1 MDFKRHIETAW
12 HLTLGHIVS
21 LIIMTLVMVGV
32 SVLTLGILTPV
43 TMAGY
48 MQSLLRLIRDNRE
61 PKVQDLFSHMKLFLP
76 LLGFGIAAFVAT
88 SIGFMLFF
96 LPGIIVSAAIAFC
109 CIYMMPLMTD
119 RNLSLVEA
127 IKESFAMSRRGDLV
141 DHVVV
146 VVLFMAISM
155 IGGTVFIGV
164 LFTQPLATLFL
175 LSTYEE
181 KINTTPPAA
190 PQQPQ

>member
-1 MDFKRHIETAW
+1 
-12 HLTLGHIVS
+12 
-21 LIIMTLVMVGV
+21 
-32 SVLTLGILTPV
+32 
-43 TMAGY
+43 
-48 MQSLLRLIRDNRE
+48 
-61 PKVQDLFSHMKLFLP
+61 
-76 LLGFGIAAFVAT
+76 
-88 SIGFMLFF
+88 
-96 LPGIIVSAAIAFC
+96 
-109 CIYMMPLMTD
+109 MMPLMTD

-175 LSTYEE
+175 LSTYGE

-190 PQQPQ
+190 PQQP